1 MGRGERNI
9 AWLVR
14 ESLARNYCDY
24 GGVARQL
31 SKKNVRERLSGGL
44 RVPEWWG
51 WRSKGPAA
59 WAVVHQT
66 GDAHLRVNWLNG
78 AFVWAVTTRK
88 EATIYSARN
97 RRSKRAR

>member
-44 RVPEWWG
+44 RVPEW
-51 WRSKGPAA
+51 
-59 WAVVHQT
+59 
-66 GDAHLRVNWLNG
+66 
-78 AFVWAVTTRK
+78 
-88 EATIYSARN
+88 
-97 RRSKRAR
+97 